1 MTTDERTTTDETPTA
16 IHETPPGATST
27 PTAPVAAPGA
37 GRGASRTRWIAATAV
52 SAVVIAGAIG
62 ATLLLTGEAPDAD
75 VLAWTPA
82 ESVMYAEARLDLP
95 GDQRQQVGSFLSA
108 FPGFDDQ
115 AILDQKLAEVMDR
128 VVRGATEGAFDY
140 QNDIDP
146 WFDGQVSVSVG
157 PLPTDPEDASKGRF
171 LVLVGVDDAAAA
183 RAWVDDV
190 LARQG
195 ASRSTTS
202 HGSVDV
208 TVVETGSAEAPD
220 AAYATFGPVL
230 ALGDLASVTASID
243 TGGNGALASSD
254 RFAAASRSL
263 PGDRLAYYWM
273 DLAAVTSW
281 STAMQGQLGSDA
293 AAPMPSLPAFFDDLA
308 PTWVA
313 GSLRAEGDALVF
325 ESRSPHVAAI
335 AGDPANRASTLAGLV
350 PANTLLLVASHDIS
364 GYVDRLLT
372 LLRSDP
378 EIASSV
384 QEIESALGILGGV
397 NGIAGWMG
405 DLGIVVV
412 PEGAGVAGGVVI
424 DPTDRAAA
432 ERLLTTLRSFVALA
446 GGSAGMSIR
455 DETHGSATITILT
468 IDDAGQL
475 LELAEAMGSTDVPS
489 AATPAMTIELAWSVT
504 DDVVVLGSS
513 PSFVRTVL
521 DVPGAE
527 SLAENDRFEA
537 LVGRAGP
544 EHSGLFWVDVAA
556 ARGLV
561 EAMLPAEERAEY
573 DREIRPYVEALD
585 AVLGT
590 HVVGS
595 DIDASSIHVTVSE

>member
-1 MTTDERTTTDETPTA
+1 MTTDEPTTIDETPTTVTSA
-16 IHETPPGATST
+16 PTTPVEP
-27 PTAPVAAPGA
+27 PAA
-37 GRGASRTRWIAATAV
+37 RGASRNRWIAAIAV
-52 SAVVIAGAIG
+52 SAVVIAAAIG

-95 GDQRQQVGSFLSA
+95 GDQRQQLGTFLSA

-128 VVRGATEGAFDY
+128 VVRGATEGAWDY

-157 PLPTDPEDASKGRF
+157 PLPTDPDDARTGRL

-183 RAWVDDV
+183 RAWVDEV
-190 LARQG
+190 LASEG
-195 ASRSTTS
+195 APRSTTT
-202 HGSVDV
+202 HGSVEV
-208 TVVETGSAEAPD
+208 TVIETGSERAPD

-243 TGGNGALASSD
+243 TGGNGGLASAD
-254 RFAAASRSL
+254 TFTAASRSL

-281 STAMQGQLGSDA
+281 STAMQGQLGPDVP
-293 AAPMPSLPAFFDDLA
+293 APMPPLPAFFDDMTPA
-308 PTWVA
+308 WVA
-313 GSLRAEGDALVF
+313 GALRAEGDALVF
-325 ESRSPHVAAI
+325 EARSPHVAAI
-335 AGDPANRASTLAGLV
+335 AGDPANRASTLAALV
-350 PANTLLLVASHDIS
+350 PANTLLLAASHDVS
-364 GYVDRLLT
+364 GNVDRLLT

-378 EIASSV
+378 NIASSV
-384 QEIESALGILGGV
+384 TEVENALGILGGV
-397 NGIAGWMG
+397 DGLAGWIG

-412 PEGAGVAGGVVI
+412 PEGSGVAGGVVI

-432 ERLLTTLRSFVALA
+432 ERLLTTLRSFVTLA
-446 GGSAGMSIR
+446 GGSAGISIR
-455 DETHGSATITILT
+455 DETHGSAAITILT
-468 IDDAGQL
+468 IEDASQL
-475 LELAEAMGSTDVPS
+475 LELARAMGSTDVPS
-489 AATPAMTIELAWSVT
+489 AATPPITVELAWSVT

-537 LVGRAGP
+537 LVGRAGR

-556 ARGLV
+556 ARGLA
-561 EAMLPAEERAEY
+561 EGILPAEDRADY

-590 HVVGS
+590 QVMGS
-595 DIDASSIHVTVSE
+595 DVDASSIYVTVSE